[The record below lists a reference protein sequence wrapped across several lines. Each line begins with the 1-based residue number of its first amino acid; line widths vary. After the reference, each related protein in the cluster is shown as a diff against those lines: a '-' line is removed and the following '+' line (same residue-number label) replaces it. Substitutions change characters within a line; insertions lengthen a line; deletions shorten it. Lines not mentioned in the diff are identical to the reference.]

1 MDNEL
6 QAILKNFE
14 NQGTLLVEGK
24 RNKIKIFAYNGK
36 EVAIKS
42 FRIPIFINGII
53 YKFFRPSKAKRSFD
67 YAKILT
73 QKGIGTPE
81 PIAYYEHSNFYR
93 ILDSYYVCEHIQADY
108 VFKDLFHQELSKIE
122 FILKQFAHF
131 CFAMHENGIEFLDH
145 SPGNTLI
152 KIDENQNCQFYLID
166 LNRMKFHQKI
176 DFDLRMKNLS
186 KITPSKEMVQL
197 ISKEYAKLYQ
207 KNENEVFEKMWYY
220 TSKFQKK
227 FLRKKKL
234 KNFKI

>member
-6 QAILKNFE
+6 QAILKNFK

-24 RNKIKIFAYNGK
+24 RNKIKIFTYDEK

-81 PIAYYEHSNFYR
+81 AIAYYENSNFYR
-93 ILDSYYVCEHIQADY
+93 LLDSYYVCEHIEADY
-108 VFKDLFHQELSKIE
+108 VFKDLFNQNLENIN
-122 FILKQFAHF
+122 FILSQFAHF
-131 CFAMHENGIEFLDH
+131 CFTMHENGIEFLDH

-152 KIDENQNCQFYLID
+152 KIDANQNCKFYLID
-166 LNRMKFHQKI
+166 LNRMKFHKEMN
-176 DFDLRMKNLS
+176 FDQRMKNLS

>member
-24 RNKIKIFAYNGK
+24 RNKIKIFTYNGK

-42 FRIPIFINGII
+42 FKVPILINGII
-53 YKFFRPSKAKRSFD
+53 YKFIRPSKAKRSFEF
-67 YAKILT
+67 AKILS

-81 PIAYYEHSNFYR
+81 PIAYYEHSNICR
-93 ILDSYYVCEHIQADY
+93 ILDSYYVCEHIQADF
-108 VFKDLFHQELSKIE
+108 VFKDLFHQELTKIE

-131 CFAMHENGIEFLDH
+131 CFSMHENGIEFLDH

-152 KIDENQNCQFYLID
+152 KIDSNQNCQFYLID
-166 LNRMKFHQKI
+166 LNRMKFHEKMNFEQ
-176 DFDLRMKNLS
+176 RMKNLS
-186 KITPSKEMVQL
+186 KITPSKEMVQI
-197 ISKEYAKLYQ
+197 ISFEYAKLYE
-207 KNENEVFEKMWYY
+207 KNETEVFEKMWEH
-220 TSKFQKK
+220 TSNFQRK

-234 KNFKI
+234 KNFKL

>member
-14 NQGTLLVEGK
+14 NQGTILVEGK
-24 RNKIKIFAYNGK
+24 RNKIKIFAYNEK

-93 ILDSYYVCEHIQADY
+93 ILDSYYVCEHIHADY

-152 KIDENQNCQFYLID
+152 KIDEKQNCQFYLID
-166 LNRMKFHQKI
+166 LNRMKFHQEM

-186 KITPSKEMVQL
+186 KITPSKEMVQI
-197 ISKEYAKLYQ
+197 ISFEYAKLYQ
-207 KNENEVFEKMWYY
+207 KNENEVFDKMWNY
-220 TSKFQKK
+220 TATFQRK
-227 FLRKKKL
+227 FLRKKKI
-234 KNFKI
+234 KSFKL